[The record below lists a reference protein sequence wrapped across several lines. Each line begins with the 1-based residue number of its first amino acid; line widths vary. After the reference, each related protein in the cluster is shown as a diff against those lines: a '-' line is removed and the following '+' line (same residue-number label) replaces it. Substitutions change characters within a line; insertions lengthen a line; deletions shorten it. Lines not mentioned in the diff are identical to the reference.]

1 MKKRRKKYPKV
12 PSALHEPRRTKNGLE
27 QLNLVLHS
35 HSPTHPLPPRPRTIS
50 FIARCTQPSAHSVF
64 WHHREKLFTASAL
77 NWATCHP
84 TSRVRQLHMFPTT
97 KQVYTMTSKGTPPL
111 YPSPPPSPLTCL
123 GNESGNVVPRVT
135 CPGKGTRVGMSVL
148 SCISKPYHVSI
159 HVASF

>member
-111 YPSPPPSPLTCL
+111 YPSPPPFTSHLSWERVWECRSK
-123 GNESGNVVPRVT
+123 GHVPRKGN
-135 CPGKGTRVGMSVL
+135 PGG
-148 SCISKPYHVSI
+148 HVSVKL
-159 HVASF
+159 HF